1 MIFPADGASRCED
14 EPVSLFLLVLV
25 ALALVLYA
33 LIAAINH
40 GDHFAP
46 QAYYRRKR
54 GGAPIAHGH
63 DSLAPRYRR
72 KLPGMEPPES

>member
-1 MIFPADGASRCED
+1 
-14 EPVSLFLLVLV
+14 VSLFLLLIV

-63 DSLAPRYRR
+63 ESLAPRYRR
-72 KLPGMEPPES
+72 KLPGMEPPEQPGG